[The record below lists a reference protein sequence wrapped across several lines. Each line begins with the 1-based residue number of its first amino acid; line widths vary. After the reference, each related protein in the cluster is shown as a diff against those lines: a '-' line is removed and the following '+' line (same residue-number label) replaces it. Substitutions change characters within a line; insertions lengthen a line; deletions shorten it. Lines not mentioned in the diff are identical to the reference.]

1 VVIHEPWKEP
11 QAAST
16 EPTVSSVHPVDEVV
30 HVAFDASTAT
40 LVAAIVR
47 PGEESATATRVAND
61 EPSIRRFVKGFPE
74 PARLRACY
82 EAGPT
87 GHELQRLLGSLGVP
101 CLVVA
106 PSYPRRAGQPG
117 ENRHP

>member
-1 VVIHEPWKEP
+1 M
-11 QAAST
+11 
-16 EPTVSSVHPVDEVV
+16 SSVHPVDEVV
-30 HVAFDASTAT
+30 HVAFDESTAT
-40 LVAAIVR
+40 LVAAILR
-47 PGEESATATRVAND
+47 PGEAGATTARVAND
-61 EPSIRRFVKGFPE
+61 EPSIRHFVKGFPE

-82 EAGPT
+82 EAGPR
-87 GHELQRLLGSLGVP
+87 GYELQRLLSSLGVP